1 MNGNGIS
8 VSYSSNGAVTITNTN
23 IVTNNNQITNGAGY
37 VTSSGNTVIGTS
49 DDIVTPST
57 TVINRIN
64 LTDGVIDSFTT
75 RTLTLADLGYTGD
88 TDANKITN
96 NTQITNGR
104 GFVTSSGNTIIGT
117 DLDISNTGAQV
128 IESLNMTD
136 GVITSHTVRNLS
148 LGNLGYTGD
157 TDANK
162 ITDNSQIGNGRGYI
176 TSYVNTQL
184 TKEQVEDFVG
194 GMVTGNTETNISV
207 TYNDT
212 TGKLNFVSV
221 NTQLSNA
228 QVTAITNPLYLGKT
242 AKAVDSDKLDGQD
255 STYYLNYNN
264 FSNTPN
270 LGVYAKLSGGN
281 EFSGTQIFSGN
292 VGIGTSSPIYKQHI
306 STSEFIGQFIQSSY
320 VNSLK
325 YYSSTLIGRNAVNNE
340 SSEFGYLYDS
350 VNPNNSY
357 SYINTFGQIQGSQFV
372 LTAIGN
378 VGIGTNSPQAKL
390 DVNGN
395 AIFSGNVDI
404 EGLLY
409 VNRTINEVARFRNS
423 LNNSSPFFSIYQG
436 NSRKGFFQYNNS
448 ADSIRIE
455 SDTNNIDFFA
465 SGTRQLLL
473 ANGNATFSGNISANN
488 LSGTNTGDQ
497 DLSSF
502 LTASDISGKANKD
515 GGNTFNGNQIF
526 QNDVEVGGSI
536 KIKQYSLIDYGNYG
550 GGLGTSL
557 AYQSQN
563 GQHNFIDDNGEVANV
578 RAKYKSADGSE
589 GLSGTFGAFV
599 YKNGLLVSA
608 SV

>member
-1 MNGNGIS
+1 M
-8 VSYSSNGAVTITNTN
+8 VQ
-23 IVTNNNQITNGAGY
+23 NN
-37 VTSSGNTVIGTS
+37 V
-49 DDIVTPST
+49 
-57 TVINRIN
+57 
-64 LTDGVIDSFTT
+64 
-75 RTLTLADLGYTGD
+75 
-88 TDANKITN
+88 
-96 NTQITNGR
+96 
-104 GFVTSSGNTIIGT
+104 
-117 DLDISNTGAQV
+117 
-128 IESLNMTD
+128 
-136 GVITSHTVRNLS
+136 
-148 LGNLGYTGD
+148 
-157 TDANK
+157 
-162 ITDNSQIGNGRGYI
+162 
-176 TSYVNTQL
+176 
-184 TKEQVEDFVG
+184 
-194 GMVTGNTETNISV
+194 ETNISV
-207 TYNDT
+207 TYDDSTN
-212 TGKLNFVSV
+212 KLNFSSV
-221 NTQLSNA
+221 NTQLSDA
-228 QVTAITNPLYLGKT
+228 QVKSITDPLYLGKT

-264 FSNTPN
+264 FSNTPD

-281 EFSGTQIFSGN
+281 SFSGNQIFSGNVEVGGTISVSGRNNRMILAGANSSSSTTYQVIEGDDFGGSGVGGKWYVVVNKNNTTPTVALEINGQSGNATFSGN
-292 VGIGTSSPIYKQHI
+292 VGIGTSNPLYKQHI
-306 STSEFIGQFIQSSY
+306 STSGFIGQFIQSSY

-340 SSEFGYLYDS
+340 SAEFGYLYDS
-350 VNPNNSY
+350 ENPNNSY